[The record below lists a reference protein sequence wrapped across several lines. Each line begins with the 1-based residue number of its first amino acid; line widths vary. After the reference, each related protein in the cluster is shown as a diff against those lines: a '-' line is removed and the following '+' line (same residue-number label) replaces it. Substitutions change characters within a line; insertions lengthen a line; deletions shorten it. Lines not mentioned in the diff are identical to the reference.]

1 MNEAEISKVIND
13 YEKNMKKKI
22 KSFKMPNMAKIF
34 MRHGIIIG
42 YEMCKKEKE
51 KTAKIR

>member
-1 MNEAEISKVIND
+1 MNEAEISKVINN

-22 KSFKMPNMAKIF
+22 KNFKMPNIAKTF

-42 YEMCKKEKE
+42 YEICKKEIESKCDN
-51 KTAKIR
+51 A